1 MQVLIKNG
9 EVYAPD
15 YVGKKDILCAG
26 GKLVAIEE
34 HIDEAGLAGKVEVI
48 DATGKN
54 VVPGF
59 VDTHQHFIGGGG
71 EGGFATRTPE
81 LKLTDQTLNGVTTA
95 LGLLGTDDLSRHVES
110 LLAKTMGFRDEGIST
125 YMITGSYFLPS
136 PTITGS
142 VMKDIAFIE
151 PVVGVKLAVSDHRG
165 PYVTNENLTHLVA
178 EVRNSALVSG
188 KAGIITVHAGAG
200 KKGLS
205 QLLEVLDES
214 DYQAERFVPTHIN
227 RMDVW
232 EQAVELAKRGA
243 IIDGTAVSEDS
254 LQSGRKAL
262 SCAEATKRSIELGI
276 KDNFTFSS
284 DAGGS
289 LPKWNED
296 RTRIVG
302 MGVGT
307 PSSLLEEVKRGV
319 ERFELSLSDIL
330 TPITK
335 NAARQ
340 LGLDKFKGQLEVD
353 FDADVVLLDSHS
365 LDLTHTLAKGRVMV
379 ADGVA
384 VVKGTFE

>member
-1 MQVLIKNG
+1 MQLLIKNG
-9 EVYAPD
+9 SVHAPQ
-15 YVGKKDILCAG
+15 YLGKKDLLCAG
-26 GKLVAIEE
+26 GKIIAIEDTINE
-34 HIDEAGLAGKVEVI
+34 SSLVGEYQVI
-48 DATGKN
+48 DAKGAN

-71 EGGFATRTPE
+71 EGGYATRTPE

-110 LLAKTMGFRDEGIST
+110 LFAKTMGFRDEGIST

-142 VMKDIAFIE
+142 VMRDIAFID

-165 PYVTNENLTHLVA
+165 PYITHEGLADLVA
-178 EVRNSALVSG
+178 QVRNAALVSG

-200 KKGLS
+200 KKGLT
-205 QLLEVLDES
+205 QLLDVLDET

-227 RMDVW
+227 REDVW
-232 EQAVELAKRGA
+232 EQAVELARRGA
-243 IIDGTAVSEDS
+243 IIDGTAVSQDM
-254 LQSGRKAL
+254 LDSGRKAL
-262 SCAEATKRSIELGI
+262 SCAEATQLSIELGI

-307 PSSLLEEVKRGV
+307 PSSLLEEIRRGV
-319 ERFELSLSDIL
+319 NEFSLSLSDML
-330 TPITK
+330 VPITK
-335 NAARQ
+335 NAAKQ
-340 LGLDKFKGQLEVD
+340 LGLSALKGELQVGH
-353 FDADVVLLDSHS
+353 DADVLLLNDE
-365 LDLTHTLAKGRVMV
+365 LALTHTIAKGRVMV
-379 ADGVA
+379 SSGEA

>member
-1 MQVLIKNG
+1 MQLLIKNG
-9 EVYAPD
+9 SVHAPQ
-15 YVGKKDILCAG
+15 YLGKKDLLCAG
-26 GKLVAIEE
+26 GKIIAIEDTINE
-34 HIDEAGLAGKVEVI
+34 SSLVGEYQVI
-48 DATGKN
+48 DAKGAN

-71 EGGFATRTPE
+71 EGGYATRTPE

-110 LLAKTMGFRDEGIST
+110 LFAKTMGFRDEGIST

-142 VMKDIAFIE
+142 VMRDIAFID

-165 PYVTNENLTHLVA
+165 PYITHEGLADLVA
-178 EVRNSALVSG
+178 QVRNAALVSG

-200 KKGLS
+200 KKGLT
-205 QLLEVLDES
+205 QLLDVLDET

-227 RMDVW
+227 REDVW
-232 EQAVELAKRGA
+232 KQAVELAKRGA
-243 IIDGTAVSEDS
+243 IIDGTAVSQDM
-254 LQSGRKAL
+254 LDSGRKAL
-262 SCAEATKRSIELGI
+262 SCAEATKLSIELGI

-307 PSSLLEEVKRGV
+307 PSSLLEEIRRGV
-319 ERFELSLSDIL
+319 NEFSLSLSEML
-330 TPITK
+330 VPITK
-335 NAARQ
+335 NAAKQ
-340 LGLDKFKGQLEVD
+340 LGLSALKGELQVGH
-353 FDADVVLLDSHS
+353 DADVLLLNDE
-365 LDLTHTLAKGRVMV
+365 LALTHTIAKGRVMV
-379 ADGVA
+379 SSGEA

>member
-1 MQVLIKNG
+1 MQLLIKNG
-9 EVYAPD
+9 SVHAPQ
-15 YVGKKDILCAG
+15 YLGKKDLLCAG
-26 GKLVAIEE
+26 GKIIAIEDTINE
-34 HIDEAGLAGKVEVI
+34 SSLVGEYQVI
-48 DATGKN
+48 DAKGAN

-71 EGGFATRTPE
+71 EGGYATRTPE

-110 LLAKTMGFRDEGIST
+110 LFAKTMGFRDEGIST

-142 VMKDIAFIE
+142 VMRDIAFID

-165 PYVTNENLTHLVA
+165 PYITHEGLADLVA
-178 EVRNSALVSG
+178 QVRNAALVSG

-200 KKGLS
+200 KKGLT
-205 QLLEVLDES
+205 QLLDVLDET

-227 RMDVW
+227 REDVW
-232 EQAVELAKRGA
+232 EQAVELARRGA
-243 IIDGTAVSEDS
+243 IIDGTAVSQDM
-254 LQSGRKAL
+254 LDSGRKAL
-262 SCAEATKRSIELGI
+262 SCAEATQLSIELGI

-307 PSSLLEEVKRGV
+307 PSSLLEEIRRGV
-319 ERFELSLSDIL
+319 NEFSLSLSDML
-330 TPITK
+330 VPITK
-335 NAARQ
+335 NAAKQ
-340 LGLDKFKGQLEVD
+340 LGLSALKGELQVGH
-353 FDADVVLLDSHS
+353 DADVLLLNDE
-365 LDLTHTLAKGRVMV
+365 LALTHTVAKGRVMV
-379 ADGVA
+379 SGGEA

>member
-1 MQVLIKNG
+1 MQLLIKNG
-9 EVYAPD
+9 SVHAPQ
-15 YVGKKDILCAG
+15 YLGKKDLLCAG
-26 GKLVAIEE
+26 GKIIAIEDTINE
-34 HIDEAGLAGKVEVI
+34 SSLAGEYQVI
-48 DATGKN
+48 DAKGAN

-71 EGGFATRTPE
+71 EGGYATRTPE

-110 LLAKTMGFRDEGIST
+110 LFAKTMGFRDEGIST

-142 VMKDIAFIE
+142 VMRDIAFID

-165 PYVTNENLTHLVA
+165 PYITHEGLADLVA
-178 EVRNSALVSG
+178 QVRNAALVSG

-200 KKGLS
+200 KKGLT
-205 QLLEVLDES
+205 QLLDVLDET

-227 RMDVW
+227 REDVW
-232 EQAVELAKRGA
+232 EQAVELARRGA
-243 IIDGTAVSEDS
+243 IIDGTAVSQDM
-254 LQSGRKAL
+254 LDSGRKAL
-262 SCAEATKRSIELGI
+262 SCAEATQLSIELGI

-307 PSSLLEEVKRGV
+307 PSSLLEEIRRGV
-319 ERFELSLSDIL
+319 NEFSLSLSDML
-330 TPITK
+330 VPITK
-335 NAARQ
+335 NAAKQ
-340 LGLDKFKGQLEVD
+340 LGLSALKGELQVGH
-353 FDADVVLLDSHS
+353 DADVLLLNDD
-365 LDLTHTLAKGRVMV
+365 LALTHTVAKGRVMV
-379 ADGVA
+379 SDGEA